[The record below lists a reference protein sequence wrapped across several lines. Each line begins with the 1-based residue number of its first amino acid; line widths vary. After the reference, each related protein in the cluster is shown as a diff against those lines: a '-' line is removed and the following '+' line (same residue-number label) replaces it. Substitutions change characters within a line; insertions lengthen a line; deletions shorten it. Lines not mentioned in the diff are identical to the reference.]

1 MELVW
6 LADIPQ
12 GRRRSRALRA
22 CAHCQRKKKRC
33 RHLATEDVVNLQSNQ
48 RCEGTVPEVPQREQQ
63 PQENVAQSLL
73 DTNSSTTV
81 TTARTTSTTPIIHK
95 SSRTERFVGDLNPE
109 AAIREELDFANG
121 IQLRDRIGLWVSSPT
136 VQTCEEHISHSESTR
151 AHDAPSHHGLGSRSV
166 ASLLHQQSEFA
177 FKACERLPN
186 STRNH
191 LLPIYFT
198 KLNHI
203 LPLVDPDSL
212 LSPHAGDLISVLL
225 ERAVCLVAAKDRAA
239 EPYLR
244 LCEEG
249 QVMTSRQFCS
259 EIYGELVV
267 AMNVGL
273 EADRITRI
281 RILALMSLHCEGYE
295 GAELASMHLCQAIHQ
310 AQTVGLHL
318 HRPGRRSEVSL
329 SSLFWCLWTLDRMHA
344 CLGGRPVLMSE
355 RDIGIAKPRVDH
367 IATKS
372 AFDIWFAISDLLSMV
387 ISFYRPA
394 SDHTVGW
401 EADFPTFES
410 ITGDRCSDLDFATL
424 DFLELYYHA
433 VCILSCRYRLSH
445 PADLSKPSYVRQ
457 GLAAVRIHSIVAT
470 ECSGGLPPLPIIP
483 YALTLSMGVSYQQFR
498 SSKLITHLDRARAG
512 LEACCVLLERISAY
526 WSTAEAM
533 ARLGRKAL
541 HQIDVLNP
549 KYQLHDHE
557 NEQSLDLPSV
567 CTPRSSEETMP
578 VLLPSSSNAGQ
589 GIHTDILLPISSDH
603 ECGQFAD
610 IDFLFGEF
618 LDLSLPTN
626 FLNPVFLSPEQPEA

>member
-22 CAHCQRKKKRC
+22 CVHCQRKK
-33 RHLATEDVVNLQSNQ
+33 
-48 RCEGTVPEVPQREQQ
+48 VPQREQQ
-63 PQENVAQSLL
+63 PQDRVAQSLL
-73 DTNSSTTV
+73 VDTNSSTTV
-81 TTARTTSTTPIIHK
+81 TTAQITSITPILHK
-95 SSRTERFVGDLNPE
+95 GSHTERVVGDLNPE
-109 AAIREELDFANG
+109 AVIRERLDFANG
-121 IQLRDRIGLWVSSPT
+121 IQLRDRIGLWVSSSS
-136 VQTCEEHISHSESTR
+136 VQTCEEHISYSESTP
-151 AHDAPSHHGLGSRSV
+151 AHDAPSHYSPEARST
-166 ASLLHQQSEFA
+166 ASLLHRQSKLA
-177 FKACERLPN
+177 LKACERLPD

-191 LLPIYFT
+191 LLLIYFT

-203 LPLVDPDSL
+203 LPLVDPDFL
-212 LSPHAGDLISVLL
+212 LSAHAGDSISVFL
-225 ERAVCLVAAKDRAA
+225 ERAVCLVAAKVRAA

-259 EIYGELVV
+259 EIYGELVN

-281 RILALMSLHCEGYE
+281 RILALMSLHREGYE
-295 GAELASMHLCQAIHQ
+295 GAESASMHLCQAIHQ
-310 AQTVGLHL
+310 AQTMGLHL
-318 HRPGRRSEVSL
+318 HRPGRRPEDSL
-329 SSLFWCLWTLDRMHA
+329 ASLFWCLWTLDRMHA
-344 CLGGRPVLMSE
+344 CLGGRPVFMSE
-355 RDIGIAKPRVDH
+355 RDIGIGKPRVDH
-367 IATKS
+367 FATKS
-372 AFDIWFAISDLLSMV
+372 AFDIWFAISVLLSTV

-424 DFLELYYHA
+424 GLLELYYHA
-433 VCILSCRYRLSH
+433 VGILSCRYRLSH

-470 ECSGGLPPLPIIP
+470 ECSGSLPPLPIIP
-483 YALTLSMGVSYQQFR
+483 YAITLSMGVSYQQFR
-498 SSKLITHLDRARAG
+498 SSKLIIHLNRARAG
-512 LEACCVLLERISAY
+512 LEASCVLLERVSAY

-541 HQIDVLNP
+541 HQIDVSNP

-567 CTPRSSEETMP
+567 CTPRSLGKTMP
-578 VLLPSSSNAGQ
+578 PTPNALEVQ
-589 GIHTDILLPISSDH
+589 NISSTDP
-603 ECGQFAD
+603 ECGRFAD

-626 FLNPVFLSPEQPEA
+626 FLDPVFLSSEQPEA

>member
-1 MELVW
+1 MGLVW

-33 RHLATEDVVNLQSNQ
+33 RHLATEDVARFL
-48 RCEGTVPEVPQREQQ
+48 R
-63 PQENVAQSLL
+63 QSLL

-109 AAIREELDFANG
+109 AAIREKLDFANG
-121 IQLRDRIGLWVSSPT
+121 IQLRDRIGLWVSSPI
-136 VQTCEEHISHSESTR
+136 VQTREEHISHSESTR
-151 AHDAPSHHGLGSRSV
+151 AHDAPSHHGLGSQLV

-177 FKACERLPN
+177 FKTCERLPS

-191 LLPIYFT
+191 LLSIYFT

-212 LSPHAGDLISVLL
+212 LSPHAGDLISVFL

-249 QVMTSRQFCS
+249 QVMTSHQFCS

-281 RILALMSLHCEGYE
+281 RILALMSLHYEGYE
-295 GAELASMHLCQAIHQ
+295 GAELASMHLCQAVHQ

-318 HRPGRRSEVSL
+318 HRPGRRSEDSL

-367 IATKS
+367 FATKS
-372 AFDIWFAISDLLSMV
+372 AFDIS
-387 ISFYRPA
+387 

-424 DFLELYYHA
+424 GFLELYYHA
-433 VCILSCRYRLSH
+433 VCILACRYRLSH
-445 PADLSKPSYVRQ
+445 PADFSKPSYVRQ

-541 HQIDVLNP
+541 HQIDVGNP

-557 NEQSLDLPSV
+557 NEQPLDHPSV
-567 CTPRSSEETMP
+567 CTPRFSEETMP

-589 GIHTDILLPISSDH
+589 GIHTDILLPMYTQAQPTPNALGVQNTSSSDH
-603 ECGQFAD
+603 ECGRFAD

-626 FLNPVFLSPEQPEA
+626 FLDPVFLSPEQPEA